1 MQSEILLQK
10 GRIVYVNFGKEAQKY
25 AVLTD
30 FVNTKKVIIDSP
42 IGDLVRQVISTK
54 RIEPTKFNL
63 KEFDNT
69 QNIKSYQARFAQA
82 VESLSK
88 NGKGKIM
95 KQQALRKNLTDFDR
109 FKVMVLRRKLAKA
122 VRTNLNRK

>member
-42 IGDLVRQVISTK
+42 TGDLVRQVISTK

-69 QNIKSYQARFAQA
+69 QNIKSY
-82 VESLSK
+82 
-88 NGKGKIM
+88 
-95 KQQALRKNLTDFDR
+95 
-109 FKVMVLRRKLAKA
+109 
-122 VRTNLNRK
+122 